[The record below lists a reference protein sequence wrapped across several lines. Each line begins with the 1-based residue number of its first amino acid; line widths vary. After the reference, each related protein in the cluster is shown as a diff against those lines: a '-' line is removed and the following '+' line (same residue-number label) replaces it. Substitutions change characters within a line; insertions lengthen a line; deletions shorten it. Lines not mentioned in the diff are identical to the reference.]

1 MPHAE
6 LSELLAQSRRPAVL
20 TGAGMSAESGIT
32 TFRDALTG
40 LWQRFNAEELASPE
54 AFRRDPE
61 LVWGWYEWR
70 RMGVLRAQPNPGHL
84 ALERLGKRFPNLP
97 IITQNVDDLHERA
110 GSTQVLHLHGSLH
123 RPRCASCGTGY
134 SLTVGIPSEPEGGR
148 RLAPPRCDRCG
159 GLVRPGVVWFG
170 EALPEPAWRQ
180 AEQAVRDCDLLLVVG
195 TSGIVWPAAGLPM
208 RAKQGGARLVQV
220 NPHASALDPVADL
233 NFRHPASALEWLL
246 GSSGLA

>member
-20 TGAGMSAESGIT
+20 TGAGMSAESGIA

-40 LWQRFNAEELASPE
+40 LWQRFNAEELARPE

-110 GSTQVLHLHGSLH
+110 GSTQVRHLHGSLH
-123 RPRCASCGTGY
+123 QPRCASCGTGY
-134 SLTVGIPSEPEGGR
+134 SLAVGIPSEPEGGAAWR
-148 RLAPPRCDRCG
+148 RPAATAAVVWCAPAWSGSGKPCRNPPGAKRNRRSGTAICCWWWVRRESCGRRRGCRCG
-159 GLVRPGVVWFG
+159 PNR
-170 EALPEPAWRQ
+170 
-180 AEQAVRDCDLLLVVG
+180 
-195 TSGIVWPAAGLPM
+195 
-208 RAKQGGARLVQV
+208 GA
-220 NPHASALDPVADL
+220 
-233 NFRHPASALEWLL
+233 PASSRSTPMPVPWIRWRTLTLDTRPALWS
-246 GSSGLA
+246 GS